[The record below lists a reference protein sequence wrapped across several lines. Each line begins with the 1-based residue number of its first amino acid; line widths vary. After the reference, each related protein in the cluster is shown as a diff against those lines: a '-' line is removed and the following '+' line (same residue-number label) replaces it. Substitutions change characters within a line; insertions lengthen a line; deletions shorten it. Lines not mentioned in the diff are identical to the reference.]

1 MLYLIP
7 TYFLSHTGS
16 CGHTRSWSLNPK
28 PPTTLA
34 EFIMKLSF
42 ISLTAA
48 AMAAIVGSAIAAPVP
63 HARDLDKVIYDRESG
78 IAVLERDL
86 DGEPADDL
94 FTRQPTIQ
102 QHQLDHFV
110 AAHACLG
117 AAIACTETAKEQ
129 IQASYNQLTSSERH
143 HFRGKAKEG
152 LLVTQ
157 QLLKKAFEHNDH
169 GMSPVKTPYH
179 ARVVADTMA
188 ANLWKAHAEQEG
200 REAKVAFNHPK

>member
-1 MLYLIP
+1 
-7 TYFLSHTGS
+7 
-16 CGHTRSWSLNPK
+16 
-28 PPTTLA
+28 
-34 EFIMKLSF
+34 MKLSS

-48 AMAAIVGSAIAAPVP
+48 AMAAIVGSAIAAPVAP
-63 HARDLDKVIYDRESG
+63 HARDLDKVIYRRESG
-78 IAVLERDL
+78 VAVLERDV
-86 DGEPADDL
+86 DGEPANDL
-94 FTRQPTIQ
+94 FTRQPTQ
-102 QHQLDHFV
+102 QHQLDHLG

-117 AAIACTETAKEQ
+117 AAVACTETAKDQ

-143 HFRGKAKEG
+143 KFRDKAKDE

-157 QLLKKAFEHNDH
+157 QLLKKTFKHKDH

-179 ARVVADTMA
+179 AEVAVDTMA